1 MRIYQRRKVWYIDY
15 IFQGKRFRK
24 RIGYS
29 KKVAELTLK
38 DIEVKIARKEHL
50 GIQET
55 NKILFEKYSEEYLKY
70 AKINKSEKSYTL
82 NITNIKALNLFF
94 KGKYL
99 TDIKPQDIESYKEE
113 RSKNLKP
120 ASVNRDLACL
130 RHMLNKA
137 IQWGYLLSNPM
148 KGIKLLKEPP
158 GRLRFLS
165 EEEIK
170 RLLQELPAG
179 SKLIILVAM
188 YTGMRRS
195 EILNLNWSN
204 VDLKNRILVVEKT
217 KTNERRIIPI
227 NDSLFSQLQELSAK
241 KKSEVVFA
249 ECRTNLRR
257 NFTDAL
263 KRANVRDFRF
273 HDLRHTFASYLVMS
287 GASIKVVQQLLGH
300 KDLKMTMRYSNLS
313 NEHLQEAVGKLNYL
327 KPEKPKPQTIRETRG
342 QYKVSHAMVLR

>member
-55 NKILFEKYSEEYLKY
+55 NKILFEKYSEEYLTY

-249 ECRTNLRR
+249 ECRINLRR

-300 KDLKMTMRYSNLS
+300 KDLKMTMRYSHLS

-342 QYKVSHAMVLR
+342 QYKSVMQWF

>member
-1 MRIYQRRKVWYIDY
+1 MRIYQRKKVWYIDY
-15 IFQGKRFRK
+15 IFQGRRFRK
-24 RIGYS
+24 RIGSS
-29 KKVAELTLK
+29 KRVAELTLK
-38 DIEVKIARKEHL
+38 DIELKIARKEHL

-249 ECRTNLRR
+249 ECRINLRR

-300 KDLKMTMRYSNLS
+300 KDLKMTMRYSHLS

-342 QYKVSHAMVLR
+342 QCKSVMQWF